1 MSQVVGLHL
10 EALLKRANYK
20 CEYCRVRLQERQWQ
34 KEHIIPRSRGG
45 PDTASNL
52 AVSCPKCNLNKGDR
66 ILAEDPVSTLTVPL
80 FNPRSN
86 LWGEH
91 FRYTFDGHIVGTTAI
106 GRATAALLFRLTNQ
120 SLPKDLKWQA
130 IREIGDEALYDY
142 LNHQRAIRLANK
154 FAALESELNKKN
166 FEIIRRASMGD
177 RRRGDFALKLLELET
192 CMMRSQVKD
201 IRKGIRFAHRML
213 KLPLLLWEKSEV
225 LHILSIL
232 KQQYATIF
240 ALEGKIKKALA
251 LQKEASRCYELSL
264 TNTGAETFEHI
275 RYVTLRAKYDGQQ
288 DKFYDGQDLSL
299 AIEEAKEG
307 KLKSITYIAD
317 AELRRRGRYFDR
329 VLEAIDETLQGCGY
343 GQDFD
348 YVRSIVLRRR
358 WWALRL
364 NAGEPCDLDLLDK
377 DIKFWR
383 SIDLSNEIRELTLL
397 LGRSSPQSRRTKAA
411 EMLRVIRSAS

>member
-1 MSQVVGLHL
+1 MSQDVGSNL
-10 EALLKRANYK
+10 EDLLKRANYK
-20 CEYCRVRLQERQWQ
+20 CEYCHIRLQERQWQ
-34 KEHIIPRSRGG
+34 KEHIISRSRGG

-66 ILAEDPVSTLTVPL
+66 ILAEDPVSSLTVPL
-80 FNPRSN
+80 FNPRRG

-130 IREIGDEALYDY
+130 IQEIRDEALYDY

-154 FAALESELNKKN
+154 FSALENEVNKKN
-166 FEIIRRASMGD
+166 FEIIRRASAED
-177 RRRGDFALKLLELET
+177 RRRGNFAFKLLELET
-192 CMMRSQVKD
+192 YMMRSQVKD
-201 IRKGIRFAHRML
+201 IQKGIRYAHRLL
-213 KLPLLLWEKSEV
+213 KSPLLLWDKSEV

-232 KQQYATIF
+232 QQQYATIF
-240 ALEGKIKKALA
+240 ALEGNIKKALA

-264 TNTGAETFEHI
+264 ASTATKTFEHI
-275 RYVTLRAKYDGQQ
+275 RYVTLRAKYDGRQ
-288 DKFYDGQDLSL
+288 DKFYVSQDLDL

-317 AELRRRGRYFDR
+317 AELRRRGRYFDK
-329 VLEAIDETLQGCGY
+329 VLEAIDETLQACGY

-358 WWALRL
+358 WWALKL
-364 NAGEPCDLDLLDK
+364 NAGETCDLDLLAK
-377 DIKFWR
+377 DVKFWR
-383 SIDLSNEIRELTLL
+383 SIDLSNEIRELRLL
-397 LGRSSPQSRRTKAA
+397 LSRSLQKSKHTKAT
-411 EMLRVIRSAS
+411 EMLHVINSAS